1 MSKADEIMID
11 LFGNIKATTAGIYY
25 KPLKELIKYLEK
37 ISPQHYTLFYQPYI
51 ENSIKIIAEHFG
63 IEYRVGKYFP
73 EDILAIIVDT
83 ERIYPKIETQFEQLD
98 RKIKEWYTWE

>member
-25 KPLKELIKYLEK
+25 KPLKDLIKYLEK
-37 ISPQHYTLFYQPYI
+37 ISPQHYTIFCQPCI

-73 EDILAIIVDT
+73 KDTLAIIVDP
-83 ERIYPKIETQFEQLD
+83 ERIYPTIKKQFEQLD
-98 RKIKEWYTWE
+98 RKIREKE